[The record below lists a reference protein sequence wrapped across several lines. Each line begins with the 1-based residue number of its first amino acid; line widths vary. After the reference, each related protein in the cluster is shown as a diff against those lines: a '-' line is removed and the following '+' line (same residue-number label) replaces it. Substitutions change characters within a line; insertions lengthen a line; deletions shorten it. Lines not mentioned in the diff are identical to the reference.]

1 MPLSEQTLAIV
12 SAMYA
17 SWHDGGVYIHLS
29 FGRVIDRLAA
39 RAARTI
45 LCVPIEDGVPPESR
59 DYRIQARN
67 LEVVRQPFYTSSMG
81 ALRHA
86 IPITRAY
93 ARVCREADAI
103 FIRGMIPYV
112 QLLYALARWHR
123 RRPCHWI
130 VGNPIALLKTHR
142 RAGWATDAASLLY
155 ARQDQVFTR
164 LGRRLTGGAFVCN
177 GHELG
182 DAFRSPRTTV
192 TVSSTVTDDEFFE
205 REDTCV
211 AQPCKVLFIGIP
223 RPEKGL
229 QYLLEAMARLK
240 PEPRSEL
247 TIVGASGQFD
257 AYYQELVRLTD
268 RLGISD
274 RVHWI
279 GYVSYGPELF
289 RHLRSADLL
298 VLPTLS
304 EGTPRV
310 LVEARANSLPI
321 VASNVGGI
329 PSSVTDEFDGLLV
342 PPKDAAALARAIDR
356 IVSDGALRRKLIQN
370 GLRTARTMTVDR
382 FVDVAVGMLEAPA
395 AEFHT

>member
-1 MPLSEQTLAIV
+1 MVLSEQTLGIV

-59 DYRIQARN
+59 DYRLQARN
-67 LEVVRQPFYTSSMG
+67 LEVVRQPFYTSSLG

-93 ARVCREADAI
+93 ARVCRDADAL
-103 FIRGMIPYV
+103 FIRGMVPYV
-112 QLLYALARWHR
+112 QSLYALARWHH

-142 RAGWATDAASLLY
+142 RAGRATDTASLLY
-155 ARQDQVFTR
+155 AWQDQMFTR
-164 LGRRLTGGAFVCN
+164 VGRWLTGGSFVCN
-177 GHELG
+177 GRELG
-182 DAFRSPRTTV
+182 EVFKSPRTTV

-205 REDTCV
+205 RADTCLS
-211 AQPCKVLFIGIP
+211 PPHKILFIGIP

-229 QYLLEAMARLK
+229 QYLLEAVARLK

-257 AYYQELVRLTD
+257 AYHQELVRLTD

-274 RVHWI
+274 RVHWV

-289 RHLRSADLL
+289 RYLRSADLL

-342 PPKDAAALARAIDR
+342 PPKDAEALARAIER
-356 IVSDGALRRKLIQN
+356 IMSDGALRRKLIQN
-370 GLRTARTMTVDR
+370 GLRTTRTMTVNR
-382 FVDVAVGMLEAPA
+382 FVDIAVSMLDEQATESRP
-395 AEFHT
+395 

>member
-1 MPLSEQTLAIV
+1 MPLSEQTLGIV

-45 LCVPIEDGVPPESR
+45 LCVPIQDGAPPESR

-67 LEVVRQPFYTSSMG
+67 LEVVRQPYYTSSMG

-93 ARVCREADAI
+93 ARVCREADAV
-103 FIRGMIPYV
+103 FIRGMVPYV
-112 QLLYALARWHR
+112 QPLYALALWHR

-142 RAGWATDAASLLY
+142 RAGWATDMASLLY

-177 GHELG
+177 GRELG
-182 DAFRSPRTTV
+182 EVFKSPRTAV
-192 TVSSTVTDDEFFE
+192 TVSSTVTDDEFHE
-205 REDTCV
+205 RSDTC
-211 AQPCKVLFIGIP
+211 QTTPIRILFIGIP

-229 QYLLEAMARLK
+229 QYLLEALARLNT
-240 PEPRSEL
+240 EPPCEL
-247 TIVGASGQFD
+247 TIVGASEQFRG
-257 AYYQELVRLTD
+257 YREELEQLTQ
-268 RLGISD
+268 RLGIAA
-274 RVHWI
+274 RVHWV
-279 GYVSYGPELF
+279 GYATYGPPMF
-289 RHLRSADLL
+289 RYLRSADLL

-310 LVEARANSLPI
+310 LIEARANSLPI

-329 PSSVTDEFDGLLV
+329 PTSVTDGLDGLLV
-342 PPKDAAALARAIDR
+342 PPKDPVALAGAIGR
-356 IVSDGALRRKLIQN
+356 IINDGELRRSLINN
-370 GLRTARTMTVDR
+370 GRRTARTMTVDR
-382 FVDVAVGMLEAPA
+382 FADVVVKTLEAPGT
-395 AEFHT
+395 ESRR